1 MADGISALAAAVGL
15 AERWI
20 DVAGATHEVA
30 PDTLRHLLKTLG
42 FPCDNDAEQAESLQR
57 LTADRMRAGDRFM
70 TSLSGRSGALTAAA
84 FRAGTAQLTLE
95 SGERKSLRLRPGKDG
110 RLRLPAIAEA
120 GYHRLEQGERQM
132 TVAVA
137 PRQAYSVD
145 DAAPGRDKLW
155 GVAAQLYSLRA
166 ASGYGDFADLADLA
180 DRLAARGADA
190 LAISPIHALFPGTPS
205 RYSPY
210 SPSTRLFL
218 NAAYAAPELILPPD
232 ITGQAPALPRGDNLI
247 DWPQEAPAKLAWLK
261 DVHVR
266 FLAGTD
272 PNLRADLAA
281 FRQAGGEAL
290 ERHALFEALHMRF
303 AAQGSGW
310 QSWPAEFHAPDGA
323 AARRFAGAQ
332 GSALDFHVFLQ
343 WLAARGLAQVQ
354 ERARRAG
361 MALGLINDL
370 AIGMDPG
377 GSHAW
382 SRPEDLLMGLNVG
395 APPDLINSDG
405 QDWGLT
411 ALSPFALVADG
422 YAPFIA
428 TLRAAMRHAGGV
440 RIDHVLGLA
449 RLWLVPQGA
458 GAVHGAYLR
467 FPIEDLLRLIA
478 LESHRQQAIVIG
490 EDLGTVPPGF
500 RKTLRDAGLMGMNVL
515 WFERDKRGRF
525 IAPDKWPRQRLAL
538 TSTHDLPTV
547 AGWWRARD
555 ADWQDKLKSR
565 PADAESPDRRIRD
578 RDRGQLWRAFQ
589 AADCAAGPQPTA
601 TDPTPAVDA
610 AVAFLAKTSCQLAIL
625 PLEDLLGCDE
635 QPNIPG
641 TIDEHP
647 NWRRRLPEM
656 TRSLDEPPVR
666 ARLATLQRER
676 SRS

>member
-1 MADGISALAAAVGL
+1 MADDISALAAAVGL
-15 AERWI
+15 AEHWT

-30 PDTLRHLLKTLG
+30 PATLRHLLTMLG
-42 FPCDNDAEQAESLQR
+42 FPCDSGAERAESMQR
-57 LTADRMRAGDRFM
+57 VVTDRIRAAERFM
-70 TSLSGRSGALTAAA
+70 TAVTDRPSPLASIA
-84 FRAGTAQLTLE
+84 FKSGTAQLILE
-95 SGERKSLRLRPGKDG
+95 SGESKSLRLRPSKDG

-120 GYHRLEQGERQM
+120 GYHRLEQSGRQM

-137 PRQAYSVD
+137 PPRAYGIA

-166 ASGYGDFADLADLA
+166 ASGFGDFADLAALA
-180 DRLAARGADA
+180 ERIAARGADA
-190 LAISPIHALFPGTPS
+190 VAISPVHALFPGTPS

-218 NAAYAAPELILPPD
+218 NVAYAAPEMILPTD
-232 ITGQAPALPRGDNLI
+232 LRGSAPTRRPSDDLI
-247 DWPQEAPAKLAWLK
+247 DWPETVPAKLGWLQ
-261 DVHVR
+261 DVHAR
-266 FLAGTD
+266 FAAGAGTSLREDLAG
-272 PNLRADLAA
+272 
-281 FRQAGGEAL
+281 FRQAGGKAL

-310 QSWPAEFHAPDGA
+310 QSWPAEFHAADGEAVLRFAAAQGA
-323 AARRFAGAQ
+323 AI
-332 GSALDFHVFLQ
+332 DFHVFLQ
-343 WLAARGLAQVQ
+343 WLAARGLAQAQ

-382 SRPEDLLMGLNVG
+382 SRPDDLLRGLNVG
-395 APPDLINSDG
+395 APPDLINGDG

-411 ALSPFALVADG
+411 ALSPFALAADG

-458 GAVHGAYLR
+458 GATHGAYLR
-467 FPIEDLLRLIA
+467 YPIEDLLRLIA

-500 RKTLRDAGLMGMNVL
+500 RSTLRDAGLMGMNVL

-525 IAPDKWPRQRLAL
+525 IAPDKWPKQRLAL

-547 AGWWRARD
+547 AGWWRGRD
-555 ADWQDKLKSR
+555 SDWQDKLKGR
-565 PADAESPDRRIRD
+565 PTDAESPDRRRRD
-578 RDRGQLWRAFQ
+578 KDRGRLWRAFQ
-589 AADCAAGPQPTA
+589 DADCVAGPQPAA
-601 TDPTPAVDA
+601 TEPAPAVDA
-610 AVAFLAKTSCQLAIL
+610 AVAFIAKTSCQLAIL
-625 PLEDLLGCDE
+625 PLEDLLGCEE

-647 NWRRRLPEM
+647 NWRRRLPDM
-656 TRSLDEPPVR
+656 TRSLDEPPVA
-666 ARLATLQRER
+666 ARLAMLQRVRPR
-676 SRS
+676 S